1 MFKSKYADLIWNE
14 LFTCC
19 IPDILTLD
27 DYYIKYRG
35 VPITGDKKI
44 DSTMV
49 YNKTTV
55 KIPIIKILE
64 YFNNGV
70 EIEIPS
76 REDLLKIHR
85 YIEAYLGEWKF
96 HINNSINIDVTNYK
110 EMLMQLERLSRYI
123 YDKAKPEE
131 VTTQFDIRDLFG
143 IRAKLDEPANKPLE
157 KPDYDSISRLIK
169 KRFR

>member
-14 LFTCC
+14 LFTCY

-35 VPITGDKKI
+35 IPITGDKQL
-44 DSTMV
+44 DSAMV
-49 YNKTTV
+49 YNKTQV

-85 YIEAYLGEWKF
+85 YIEAYLNEWKF
-96 HINNSINIDVTNYK
+96 HIEHSINIDITNYK
-110 EMLMQLERLSRYI
+110 EMLMQLEKLSRYI

-131 VTTQFDIRDLFG
+131 VSTHFDIRDLFG
-143 IRAKLDEPANKPLE
+143 IRAKLDEVSHKASE
-157 KPDYDSISRLIK
+157 KPEYDSITRLIK